1 MNDQAKNNLKA
12 VALSLGIVLI
22 IASVVVIIYKQ
33 YQKGK
38 DDSTDDTN
46 PYLPLSKSA
55 HSPSQTPSQSSF
67 PNYFN
72 QGYTK
77 AEVERMQGWLFST
90 ATLKHNEII
99 VKAIRD
105 NGGIDGKMGSGFKIA
120 LKEAIRVG
128 YVKDL
133 KDLEIKSKS

>member
-22 IASVVVIIYKQ
+22 VASVVIIIYKQ

-46 PYLPLSKSA
+46 PYLSKSNQ
-55 HSPSQTPSQSSF
+55 SQTSSQSSI
-67 PNYFN
+67 PNYSN
-72 QGYTK
+72 QGYTES
-77 AEVERMQGWLFST
+77 EVEKMQGWLFST
-90 ATLKHNEII
+90 ATLKHNDII

-105 NGGIDGKMGSGFKIA
+105 TGGIDGKMGSGFKIA
-120 LKEAIRVG
+120 LKEAMRVG